1 MSTSHTPPLA
11 TRLSAA
17 KPSPILAIAQLAKEL
32 QAAGKPVIS
41 LSVGVPGFLPPAGVY
56 DAARAALSKDSG
68 DYGVGRGDAALVK
81 AWVGTLARKGLT
93 YDASEVC
100 VQVGGKGGLFNVLL
114 ALVNA
119 GTEVVIP
126 APYWTSYPDMVALAG
141 GTPVIVPCPAS
152 QNYKLTPAQ
161 LRTVLDARAGKPC
174 GLLFNNPSNPTG
186 MVYDPAEVAAV
197 AEVLKDYP
205 NVWVISDDIYD
216 ELGFTGTKTA
226 HLLDTAPSLRDRL
239 IIAHSVSKTY
249 GMVGWRVGLL
259 AGPKAIMDG
268 VLLLTSQSSTCVPF
282 MAQAGAAEAL
292 SGDQTFLTDVL
303 KTLQTKRDLLLAA
316 VQRWG
321 WECPVPEGAF
331 YLFPQVTSL
340 FGRTLGGTVIDSA
353 ATLAK
358 VLLTEA
364 HVAVVPGAA
373 FGDAGAVRLSY
384 GAKEAEIVT
393 AIARIDALLAA

>member
-1 MSTSHTPPLA
+1 
-11 TRLSAA
+11 
-17 KPSPILAIAQLAKEL
+17 
-32 QAAGKPVIS
+32 
-41 LSVGVPGFLPPAGVY
+41 
-56 DAARAALSKDSG
+56 
-68 DYGVGRGDAALVK
+68 
-81 AWVGTLARKGLT
+81 
-93 YDASEVC
+93 
-100 VQVGGKGGLFNVLL
+100 
-114 ALVNA
+114 
-119 GTEVVIP
+119 
-126 APYWTSYPDMVALAG
+126 
-141 GTPVIVPCPAS
+141 
-152 QNYKLTPAQ
+152 
-161 LRTVLDARAGKPC
+161 
-174 GLLFNNPSNPTG
+174 LLFNNPSNPTG
-186 MVYDPAEVAAV
+186 MVYDAAEVAAV
-197 AEVLKDYP
+197 AAVLLEFP

-216 ELGFTGTKTA
+216 ALGFSGTRTA

-259 AGPKAIMDG
+259 AGPKAILDG

-353 ATLAK
+353 ATFAK